1 MVEAYHAQQKAQL
14 CASDDTRGEQEKP
27 HASAE
32 EPCKSSAIAEQVVD
46 ASATNDEEFA
56 DLPIAMRRKVKA
68 LLQEQPDLKEVF
80 DACVT
85 DGPMSVDEFVDSFG
99 GE

>member
-1 MVEAYHAQQKAQL
+1 MVEAYHAQKKAQL
-14 CASDDTRGEQEKP
+14 HASDDTRGEQEKP

-32 EPCKSSAIAEQVVD
+32 KPCKSAIAEQGVD
-46 ASATNDEEFA
+46 ASGTDDEEFA